1 MNLDQVNFFTNNI
14 YLKILLLNTKKMM
27 MMKNDINDDNGKHL
41 LNNAN
46 LIKMYR
52 FKILQ
57 NNISLFY
64 FFVFFLALQV
74 DLNRHTFEGVRI
86 INNAGSGLEV
96 LYSDVHNSFSY
107 IRNSEFS
114 DNKGAGIFFKQLG
127 LTIQGK

>member
-64 FFVFFLALQV
+64 FFVFF
-74 DLNRHTFEGVRI
+74 
-86 INNAGSGLEV
+86 
-96 LYSDVHNSFSY
+96 
-107 IRNSEFS
+107 
-114 DNKGAGIFFKQLG
+114 
-127 LTIQGK
+127 